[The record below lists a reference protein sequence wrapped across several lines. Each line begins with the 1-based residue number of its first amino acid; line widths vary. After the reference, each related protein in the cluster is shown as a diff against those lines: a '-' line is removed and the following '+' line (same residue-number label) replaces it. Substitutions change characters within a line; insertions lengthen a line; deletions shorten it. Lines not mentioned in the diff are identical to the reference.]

1 MWRPLCSVELGRTL
15 GGARINI
22 VIRHG
27 RICGQR
33 SSARIVTLRLAAY
46 GQACV
51 QVSIRSDLGLTDLIR
66 CTGSGRICLRQDQFR
81 GRGKFVHTSLSYASL
96 HSGKAEQH
104 GRTRGHDAYPAK
116 SSIHSCCPFWKSAPI
131 SDYDTEVVNDADTT
145 VELVMHH
152 IARTRPGDSSMNSP
166 ILSINRSI
174 NRGAAHNPLRVKA
187 VVLTG
192 SPRTDGPFGQV
203 QGVGRSTGCR
213 GFPVALTDGQRENL
227 SRSGGPVTRTIRCRC
242 SWRLRRGAGMPRSA
256 CLARRSRED
265 RVKSGGSGPC
275 SCWESG
281 CLGEVSDGGFVS
293 SLSGASLDGV
303 GGPWSSARS
312 VRSSRLWAR
321 VGNSAL
327 RRPWLVT

>member
-203 QGVGRSTGCR
+203 QGVGPQYWMSR
-213 GFPVALTDGQRENL
+213 L
-227 SRSGGPVTRTIRCRC
+227 SRCLDRWAKGKPVKE
-242 SWRLRRGAGMPRSA
+242 W
-256 CLARRSRED
+256 RSRD
-265 RVKSGGSGPC
+265 THDPLPVLLAPPSRRRNAQVRLLGPAKP
-275 SCWESG
+275 G
-281 CLGEVSDGGFVS
+281 
-293 SLSGASLDGV
+293 
-303 GGPWSSARS
+303 
-312 VRSSRLWAR
+312 RSSQVWRFRAVLMLGVRLF
-321 VGNSAL
+321 G
-327 RRPWLVT
+327 